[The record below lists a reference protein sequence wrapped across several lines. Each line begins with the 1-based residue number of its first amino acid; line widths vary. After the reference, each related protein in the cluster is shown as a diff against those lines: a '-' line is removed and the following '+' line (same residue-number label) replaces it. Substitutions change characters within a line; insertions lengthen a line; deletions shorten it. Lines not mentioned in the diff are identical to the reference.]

1 MNKVGASSDLRL
13 EIFYGLKWVQRR
25 TFQKHSK
32 EEYVCVCVRVKVLV
46 TWSSLFPK
54 HPLTLK
60 QGMFYMIVLYIQGF
74 SFYSGSLQQMRTW
87 NNERQE

>member
-1 MNKVGASSDLRL
+1 MA
-13 EIFYGLKWVQRR
+13 LK
-25 TFQKHSK
+25 SP
-32 EEYVCVCVRVKVLV
+32 EENISEALKGGIYVCVCVCVRVKVLV

-60 QGMFYMIVLYIQGF
+60 QVMFYMNVLYIQGF